1 MKSVIIGAGTYGEVY
16 LAFLRQADVDVIG
29 FIDDNPILQGTII
42 KGVPVLGTTS
52 ILSELKQKYSVEAI
66 YCPIGDTRKRLSFL
80 ETARSMG
87 YKTPNFI
94 HTHALIGPEVTIA
107 DEGVYILQATQ
118 IMPYVKIDRDVMIS
132 GGSNIIH
139 HSHIK
144 KGVFISN
151 GVNLGASVI
160 VDECTFIGM
169 GATIMTGVRRIGKD
183 CLIGA
188 GAVVIGDVIDR
199 AVMAGVPAK
208 CLKFK

>member
-16 LAFLRQADVDVIG
+16 LAFLRQAGVDIVG
-29 FIDDNPILQGTII
+29 FIDDNPDIQGTII
-42 KGVPVLGTTS
+42 KDVPVLGTTS
-52 ILSELKQKYSVEAI
+52 ILSELKEKYSVEAV
-66 YCPIGDTRKRLSFL
+66 YCPIGNTRKRISFL

-94 HTHALIGPEVTIA
+94 HTHVVIAPEVTIA
-107 DEGVYILQATQ
+107 EEGVYILQATQ
-118 IMPYVKIDRDVMIS
+118 IMPYVKIDRDVMIA
-132 GGSNIIH
+132 GGSNIVH

-160 VDECTFIGM
+160 VEECAFIGM
-169 GATIMTGVRRIGKD
+169 GATIMTGVNRIGED

-188 GAVVIGDVIDR
+188 GAVVVKDVADR